1 MPSILVCDDEI
12 EIASELAEWFS
23 AQGWTAYIANSA
35 ASARSVLSNG
45 SRIDVLI
52 TDRRMP
58 GEGGDD
64 LIRSIAGLPPERQ
77 PRVRALM
84 TGEMSI
90 RQSAELAG
98 ADVVLINKADL
109 DAAAAAR
116 ARGQVAS
123 ALHGM
128 AHLRGG
134 VWEPKALN
142 VSAAKGHGL
151 DEFWAVVQQ

>member
-1 MPSILVCDDEI
+1 MPRSSSATAASCSAVCRSRLPSRNGPSVGI
-12 EIASELAEWFS
+12 KIASELAEWFS

-35 ASARSVLSNG
+35 ASARSVLSAGN
-45 SRIDVLI
+45 RIDVLI

-98 ADVVLINKADL
+98 ADVVLIKPFASEVAQLMLL
-109 DAAAAAR
+109 DAIAKR
-116 ARGQVAS
+116 ARDIPDLADAG
-123 ALHGM
+123 
-128 AHLRGG
+128 
-134 VWEPKALN
+134 
-142 VSAAKGHGL
+142 
-151 DEFWAVVQQ
+151 

>member
-12 EIASELAEWFS
+12 EIASELAEWFA
-23 AQGWTAYIANSA
+23 AQGWTAFIANSA

-45 SRIDVLI
+45 KRIDVLI

-64 LIRSIAGLPPERQ
+64 LIRSVSGLPPDRQ

-98 ADVVLINKADL
+98 ADVVLIKPFASEVAQLMLL
-109 DAAAAAR
+109 DAIAK
-116 ARGQVAS
+116 RGDD
-123 ALHGM
+123 LPDTHG
-128 AHLRGG
+128 AG
-134 VWEPKALN
+134 
-142 VSAAKGHGL
+142 
-151 DEFWAVVQQ
+151 

>member
-23 AQGWTAYIANSA
+23 AQGWTAFIANSA
-35 ASARSVLSNG
+35 ASARSVLSTG

-64 LIRSIAGLPPERQ
+64 LIRSIAGLPPEHQ

-90 RQSAELAG
+90 RQSADLAG
-98 ADVVLINKADL
+98 ADVVLIKPFASEVAQLMLL
-109 DAAAAAR
+109 DAIAKR
-116 ARGQVAS
+116 ARDIPDLADAG
-123 ALHGM
+123 
-128 AHLRGG
+128 
-134 VWEPKALN
+134 
-142 VSAAKGHGL
+142 
-151 DEFWAVVQQ
+151 

>member
-35 ASARSVLSNG
+35 ASARSVLSAGN
-45 SRIDVLI
+45 RIDVLI

-98 ADVVLINKADL
+98 ADVVLIKPFASEVAQLMLL
-109 DAAAAAR
+109 DAIAKR
-116 ARGQVAS
+116 ARDIPDLADAG
-123 ALHGM
+123 
-128 AHLRGG
+128 
-134 VWEPKALN
+134 
-142 VSAAKGHGL
+142 
-151 DEFWAVVQQ
+151 

>member
-12 EIASELAEWFS
+12 EIASELAEWFA

-35 ASARSVLSNG
+35 DSARSVLSSG
-45 SRIDVLI
+45 GPIDVLI

-64 LIRSIAGLPPERQ
+64 LIRSVAGLPLERQ

-98 ADVVLINKADL
+98 ADLVLIKPFASEVAQLMLL
-109 DAAAAAR
+109 DAIAKRSADGAGR
-116 ARGQVAS
+116 AD
-123 ALHGM
+123 
-128 AHLRGG
+128 GG
-134 VWEPKALN
+134 
-142 VSAAKGHGL
+142 
-151 DEFWAVVQQ
+151 

>member
-12 EIASELAEWFS
+12 EIASELAEWFA
-23 AQGWTAYIANSA
+23 AQGWTAFIANSA

-45 SRIDVLI
+45 KRIDVLI

-64 LIRSIAGLPPERQ
+64 LIRSVSGLPPDRQ

-98 ADVVLINKADL
+98 ADVVLIKPFASEVAQLMLL
-109 DAAAAAR
+109 DAIAK
-116 ARGQVAS
+116 RGDD
-123 ALHGM
+123 LPDMHG
-128 AHLRGG
+128 AG
-134 VWEPKALN
+134 
-142 VSAAKGHGL
+142 
-151 DEFWAVVQQ
+151 